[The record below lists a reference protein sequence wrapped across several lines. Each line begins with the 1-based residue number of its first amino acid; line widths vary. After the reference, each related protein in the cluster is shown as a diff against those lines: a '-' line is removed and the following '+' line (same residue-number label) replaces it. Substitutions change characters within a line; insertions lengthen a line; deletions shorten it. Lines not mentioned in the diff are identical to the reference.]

1 MKGVNLVVSLVN
13 PLGIIHMSLKVGC
26 VPMVEIGKKH
36 LLEVIREEIKK
47 RVEGNL
53 PKLWPVLGLY
63 PNYP

>member
-1 MKGVNLVVSLVN
+1 MKSINLIVSLVKHF
-13 PLGIIHMSLKVGC
+13 GIIHISLKFRYAHL
-26 VPMVEIGKKH
+26 VELEKKH

-53 PKLWPVLGLY
+53 PKLWRVIGLY